1 MGGNYMKEIENGQ
14 VLEDF
19 FYKLK
24 ILYMIGHLAVSNWI
38 NFLKKSNN
46 LEKLVVS
53 KSSCEEMFPYE
64 ELFGNE
70 NHAGILTQ
78 LRELELFDLPLLT
91 HFWKEDRQPSPNF
104 HILENLRVF
113 LCGKLTNLV
122 PSSISFQNLTNLEIW
137 KCHGLINLVTPS
149 TAKSLVKLK
158 KMSVSECERITEVV
172 LGKRGEAGE
181 VITFTQLTYLKLDCL
196 PKLTSFYSESNP
208 FEFPSLEEVIGWQCL
223 EMKES
228 WNV

>member
-1 MGGNYMKEIENGQ
+1 MKEIEHGQ
-14 VLEDF
+14 ILGDF

-46 LEKLVVS
+46 LEKLLVS
-53 KSSCEEMFPYE
+53 KSSWEEMFPYE

-91 HFWKEDRQPSPNF
+91 HFWKEDRQPSPIF
-104 HILENLRVF
+104 HILENLRSVF

-149 TAKSLVKLK
+149 TCQKS
-158 KMSVSECERITEVV
+158 SQTQENEC
-172 LGKRGEAGE
+172 K
-181 VITFTQLTYLKLDCL
+181 
-196 PKLTSFYSESNP
+196 
-208 FEFPSLEEVIGWQCL
+208 
-223 EMKES
+223 
-228 WNV
+228 

>member
-1 MGGNYMKEIENGQ
+1 MKEIENGQ

-24 ILYMIGHLAVSNWI
+24 ILYVISHPAVSDWI

-53 KSSCEEMFPYE
+53 KSSWEEMLPYE

-91 HFWKEDRQPSPNF
+91 HFWKEDRQRSPIF

-113 LCGKLTNLV
+113 LCDKLTNLV
-122 PSSISFQNLTNLEIW
+122 PSSIPFQNLTNLEIW

-158 KMSVSECERITEVV
+158 KTSVSECKRITEVV
-172 LGKRGEAGE
+172 FR
-181 VITFTQLTYLKLDCL
+181 KLSL
-196 PKLTSFYSESNP
+196 RVPIFGGSNCVAMP
-208 FEFPSLEEVIGWQCL
+208 
-223 EMKES
+223 
-228 WNV
+228 